1 VISPD
6 DIEEYIAYDGYE
18 GLVKAVTEMKPGE
31 VIATIKESGLRGR
44 GGAGFPTGLKWE
56 FTAKV
61 GAIPKYVV
69 CNADEGEP
77 GTFKDRLIME
87 GSPHAVIEG
96 MAIAAYAIGAS
107 KGYVYIRGEYALSI
121 EKLEQALH
129 KARMVGFL
137 GNGILGTDFS
147 FDIEVRT
154 GAGAYVCGEETALLE
169 SMEGKRGNPRVKPP
183 YPNTYGFKGQ
193 PTLVN
198 NVETLANIP
207 WIMRKGADAF
217 KKIGTPRNPGTKVFT
232 LLGSV
237 NNTGLIEVP
246 MGISLREII
255 ETYGGGMKVGRQF
268 KAAQTGG
275 TAGGIIPRALWETP
289 MDYDSLAEKE
299 TALGS
304 GALLIMDDQIGMPEM
319 LLSMLK
325 FFRHESCGKCSPC
338 RNGTDTLVRLLEK
351 MIAGEGNEED
361 LKLIEKTASIMNKT
375 CLCALGQSP
384 FIPIRT
390 IFRYFKHEFKI
401 KN

>member
-1 VISPD
+1 
-6 DIEEYIAYDGYE
+6 
-18 GLVKAVTEMKPGE
+18 
-31 VIATIKESGLRGR
+31 
-44 GGAGFPTGLKWE
+44 
-56 FTAKV
+56 
-61 GAIPKYVV
+61 
-69 CNADEGEP
+69 
-77 GTFKDRLIME
+77 
-87 GSPHAVIEG
+87 
-96 MAIAAYAIGAS
+96 
-107 KGYVYIRGEYALSI
+107 
-121 EKLEQALH
+121 
-129 KARMVGFL
+129 
-137 GNGILGTDFS
+137 
-147 FDIEVRT
+147 
-154 GAGAYVCGEETALLE
+154 
-169 SMEGKRGNPRVKPP
+169 
-183 YPNTYGFKGQ
+183 
-193 PTLVN
+193 
-198 NVETLANIP
+198 
-207 WIMRKGADAF
+207 MRKGADAF